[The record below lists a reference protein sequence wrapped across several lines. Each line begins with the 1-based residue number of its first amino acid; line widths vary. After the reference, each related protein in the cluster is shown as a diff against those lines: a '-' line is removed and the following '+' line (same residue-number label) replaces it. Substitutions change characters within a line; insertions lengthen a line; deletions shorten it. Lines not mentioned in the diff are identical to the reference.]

1 MLTTLLYHSFHM
13 ILLLCT
19 LNEFLFILTVS
30 TLAELS
36 VRIWIMAPFQVKK
49 KTVPVFIFLV

>member
-1 MLTTLLYHSFHM
+1 
-13 ILLLCT
+13 LLLCT